1 LSGRLTKVSSLRR
14 LGLSERAVKQLRA
27 GGCSR
32 VAHVLGRTTNELLRL
47 PYMGRKVVLELDQA
61 LEAHG
66 FPPRPEVKGPEPSA
80 SRPLE
85 EPKPPRPPKPP
96 ERRVTVQLAEGELEL
111 LRGWLG
117 LLRDGLSALAE
128 SARASGAGPEVVR
141 WLVAQAA
148 MIRGRH
154 ELFDRSFYQT
164 TPAVM
169 PEAKPVFMTRIEAAD
184 YLRQSEATLR
194 RWQREGHGPRPMQIG
209 RKLVYEQGEL
219 IAYARSR
226 GIEAGEP
233 ERDGE

>member
-47 PYMGRKVVLELDQA
+47 PYMGLKIVRELDQA

-66 FPPRPEVKGPEPSA
+66 FPRRPEVKGPEPSA
-80 SRPLE
+80 SRPPE
-85 EPKPPRPPKPP
+85 EPKPPKPP
-96 ERRVTVQLAEGELEL
+96 ERRVTVQLAEGEIEL

-117 LLRDGLSALAE
+117 LLREGLSALAE

-154 ELFDRSFYQT
+154 ELFDRSFYQI

-169 PEAKPVFMTRIEAAD
+169 PEVKPVFMTRIEAAD

-219 IAYARSR
+219 VAYARSL
-226 GIEAGEP
+226 GVEPGEP